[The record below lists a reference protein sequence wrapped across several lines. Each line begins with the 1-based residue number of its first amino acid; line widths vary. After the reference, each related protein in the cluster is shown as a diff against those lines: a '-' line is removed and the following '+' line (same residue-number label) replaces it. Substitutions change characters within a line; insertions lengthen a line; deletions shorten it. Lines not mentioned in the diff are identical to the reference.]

1 MTSRFTER
9 NLNMQGFACET
20 DARIAGVE
28 SWLRLTPSLSTAWI
42 VTGTALASPP
52 VLFGFALTSAF
63 GASRREHP
71 FDQLYNRGIRR
82 LTKTNALPENPPP
95 RRFAMGLAAAWAATS
110 AALFATGHRRAGHIA
125 GGLLGLAGAAVA
137 STHFC
142 LGSLVYRQLEK
153 LETRRPE
160 LPHYPRVSV
169 VRTG

>member
-28 SWLRLTPSLSTAWI
+28 PWLRLTPSLSATWI
-42 VTGTALASPP
+42 VAGTALASPA
-52 VLFGFALTSAF
+52 VLLGFALTSAF

-71 FDQLYNRGIRR
+71 FDRIYNQGLRR
-82 LTKTNALPENPPP
+82 ITKTAPLPANPPP

-110 AALFATGHRRAGHIA
+110 AALFATGHRRAGRIA
-125 GGLLGLAGAAVA
+125 GGLLGVAGATVA

-142 LGSLVYRQLEK
+142 FGSLLYRQLEK
-153 LETRRPE
+153 LNRPRA
-160 LPHYPRVSV
+160 LPRSPRVSV
-169 VRTG
+169 ARFE